1 MSDAL
6 PPPPPPPP
14 NAPPQSLPPFP
25 GSPRP
30 RRSRG
35 PWIALAVVL
44 AGGGLAV
51 LLLIL
56 GLSAWLGDSGLG
68 RVGGSGRRGAN
79 ELVEVVLE
87 RQRTSDKIAV
97 IPVQGIIGSG
107 TRSGAADG
115 LPGAIQDQLDRI
127 ARDPAIRAVI
137 LRVDSPGGEVLA
149 SDEIHN
155 ALQHFQTN
163 RDIPV
168 VACMGS
174 LAASG
179 GYYVSAPCRWIVAH
193 PLTLTGSIG
202 VIFHGYNYRGLMD
215 KIGIRPDIVKS
226 GKLKDM
232 FSGELRPGEEQPE
245 EKAILRELVSESFQR
260 FKQVVREGREWA
272 HRQNAAN
279 SDDSGRPL
287 AENWEEF
294 ADGRIL
300 SGNQALALG
309 LVDELGGMGTALAR
323 ARSLAGIPRATVVS
337 FQSPPR
343 FCDLFPLPIA
353 GASAREPVSVRL
365 DGLPTLPPLPEGRLL
380 YLSPLHVP

>member
-1 MSDAL
+1 MVAL
-6 PPPPPPPP
+6 GGFVI
-14 NAPPQSLPPFP
+14 L
-25 GSPRP
+25 
-30 RRSRG
+30 
-35 PWIALAVVL
+35 LAIV
-44 AGGGLAV
+44 
-51 LLLIL
+51 
-56 GLSAWLGDSGLG
+56 GLG
-68 RVGGSGRRGAN
+68 AWWSESALGRTMGSGRRGAN

-87 RQRTSDKIAV
+87 RHRSPHKIAV
-97 IPVQGIIGSG
+97 VPVQGVI
-107 TRSGAADG
+107 RSGGGEAI
-115 LPGAIQDQLDRI
+115 PGAIRDQLERI
-127 ARDPAIRAVI
+127 ARDSAIRAVV

-163 RDIPV
+163 RGIPV

-202 VIFHGYNYRGLMD
+202 VLFHGYNYRGLMD

-232 FSGELRPGEEQPE
+232 FSGQLRPEEELPE

-260 FKQVVREGREWA
+260 FKQVVRDGRDWA
-272 HRQNAAN
+272 YRQNAGN
-279 SDDSGRPL
+279 SDDTGRAL
-287 AENWEEF
+287 ARNWEEF

-300 SGNQALALG
+300 SGNQAFDLG
-309 LVDELGGMGTALAR
+309 LVDELGGLDTAVAR
-323 ARSLAGIPRATVVS
+323 ARSLAGISRATVVS

-343 FCDLFPLPIA
+343 FGDLFPFPFL
-353 GASAREPVSVRL
+353 GVSAREPVSVRL
-365 DGLPTLPPLPEGRLL
+365 EGLPSMPPLPEGRLL
-380 YLSPLHVP
+380 YLSPLHAP